1 MIDIGNQNRAVGSNN
16 MNLKSSRS
24 HTIMTITIVMTNR
37 QNGSSKDGKLYL
49 VDLAGSERI
58 EKTGAQGLKLSE
70 AKAIN

>member
-1 MIDIGNQNRAVGSNN
+1 
-16 MNLKSSRS
+16 
-24 HTIMTITIVMTNR
+24 MTNR